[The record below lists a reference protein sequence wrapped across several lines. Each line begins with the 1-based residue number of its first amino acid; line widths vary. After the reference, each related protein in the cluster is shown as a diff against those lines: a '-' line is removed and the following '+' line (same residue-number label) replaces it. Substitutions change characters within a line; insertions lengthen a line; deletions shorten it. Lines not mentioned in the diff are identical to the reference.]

1 MGTCSHAADSL
12 CHGCNNGTPATVRVV
27 CTCVYQVAHTT
38 ASSVQNRH
46 LWKRYHHEKRLWG
59 DALGEANLN
68 EQLLWHGTSGLD
80 PGVIC
85 KGLDGFDFRMV
96 GVVIACSRAA
106 HVSPVSDSS

>member
-1 MGTCSHAADSL
+1 MGET
-12 CHGCNNGTPATVRVV
+12 
-27 CTCVYQVAHTT
+27 
-38 ASSVQNRH
+38 
-46 LWKRYHHEKRLWG
+46 
-59 DALGEANLN
+59 NLN
-68 EQLLWHGTSGLD
+68 EKLLWHGTSGLD